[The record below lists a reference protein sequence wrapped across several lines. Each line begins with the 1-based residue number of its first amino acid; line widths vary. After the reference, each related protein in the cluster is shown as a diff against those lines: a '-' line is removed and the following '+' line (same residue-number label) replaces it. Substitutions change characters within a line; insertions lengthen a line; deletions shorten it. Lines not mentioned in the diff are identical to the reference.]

1 MIRVLHQ
8 KKWSLM
14 NALCSVPR
22 ATAKDCLESSYFK
35 EKPLRES
42 RPAACPGRVRKF
54 CCSVSLMLYVPP
66 ACEPEL
72 MPTFPHHRNKRAAPA
87 AAESS
92 SKRSRVWPWSLTVK
106 SDRRVWPLHAG
117 LQRWTLWGRHGSSG
131 NASPVR
137 GASAAAGRS
146 TALFHWRRLERKS
159 FFLHSWSSE
168 VTSVYLEMNTFGLN
182 RPGPAAVRGSVLW
195 SRTAS
200 EQQLDWSWSEFRA
213 ELSEQT
219 CHFGSFRTFLEE
231 KFPFGPWAPELTP
244 LSISEGALSWN
255 QNLLTKRL
263 GAGSALQDAAG
274 SDCGCA
280 PNTDISWSQV
290 CDGELNT
297 FLQYKN
303 MHCKK

>member
-92 SKRSRVWPWSLTVK
+92 SKRSRVWPWSLTVE
-106 SDRRVWPLHAG
+106 SDRCTPD
-117 LQRWTLWGRHGSSG
+117 S
-131 NASPVR
+131 N
-137 GASAAAGRS
+137 
-146 TALFHWRRLERKS
+146 
-159 FFLHSWSSE
+159 
-168 VTSVYLEMNTFGLN
+168 
-182 RPGPAAVRGSVLW
+182 
-195 SRTAS
+195 
-200 EQQLDWSWSEFRA
+200 A
-213 ELSEQT
+213 ELSEDAMDPQET
-219 CHFGSFRTFLEE
+219 PARSEE
-231 KFPFGPWAPELTP
+231 LQLQREEARRCFTEEDLKGNPFSYIHDP
-244 LSISEGALSWN
+244 L
-255 QNLLTKRL
+255 R
-263 GAGSALQDAAG
+263 
-274 SDCGCA
+274 
-280 PNTDISWSQV
+280 
-290 CDGELNT
+290 
-297 FLQYKN
+297 
-303 MHCKK
+303 